1 MEGRALGRG
10 LEDGTQAP
18 GKGLL
23 QRLGGEVAK
32 MQPGAVRSR
41 KAIRFSFCPSD
52 EHRGDS

>member
-1 MEGRALGRG
+1 MRTG
-10 LEDGTQAP
+10 LR
-18 GKGLL
+18 L
-23 QRLGGEVAK
+23 QERDCCRDWGEVAK